1 MAYFFAELEHV
12 LGLRELPETPEE
24 HAARK
29 AAEAEERDRA
39 RRQHSSWGYSQSA
52 PPREWTQTYQPRR
65 RRSRGSGA

>member
-29 AAEAEERDRA
+29 AAEQLEGEETERVHPGWA
-39 RRQHSSWGYSQSA
+39 SA
-52 PPREWTQTYQPRR
+52 SGTPRGWVQTYRP
-65 RRSRGSGA
+65 GEGLAGVDDA